1 MRLDFSE
8 IKETKNC
15 ETGIQDLTIVSAE
28 EKTSKN
34 GVNMLVLVLKNEE
47 DESVVTDNICLEG
60 KGAFK
65 AQQLCKALGI
75 TTDDLSAMQAAELK
89 GLVVNVEVIHEE
101 YEGVDRAKIKKYFAA

>member
-34 GVNMLVLVLKNEE
+34 GVNMLVLVLKNE
-47 DESVVTDNICLEG
+47 G
-60 KGAFK
+60 
-65 AQQLCKALGI
+65 
-75 TTDDLSAMQAAELK
+75 
-89 GLVVNVEVIHEE
+89 
-101 YEGVDRAKIKKYFAA
+101 R